1 MKVREVIRLVEG
13 DGWRLVVTE
22 GSHRQFKH
30 PEKSGRV
37 TVSGHLGDEMPK
49 GTLASVLRQAGLKR
63 GKR

>member
-1 MKVREVIRLVEG
+1 MKVREVIGLLKR
-13 DGWRLVVTE
+13 DGWVLVTTK

-30 PEKSGRV
+30 PVKPGRV
-37 TVSGHLGDEMPK
+37 TVSSGLGDEMPR